1 MSFMDFTTY
10 IKFDGEI
17 RNFLPESFNINTL
30 FSHFEEE
37 EKFIATSNTFLVRS
51 YKIVTINN
59 ISYLLLKNDG
69 RAFSVFDKYAIY
81 VDNNLYYRPFNV
93 ALKQLEFKFVNDDH
107 WSKGAIS
114 KMKQTYKENLENIQ
128 FNLDNLTIYPQI
140 VGNNKTVFFSQ
151 ENDKLIFNFIYNS
164 LVSTTFS
171 SSQDKLIIVNHNSKL
186 KYMQSNEN
194 DKAIYENDK
203 AIYEKEYGILPLV
216 DTIENRIKY
225 CLYTLDE
232 YKLRYDQ
239 QCLFWDETSN
249 KVYIFNKNKF
259 GTIQAL
265 ETRLYTNNNYYL
277 YTIKPEDFFTL
288 TKLDNML

>member
-17 RNFLPESFNINTL
+17 RNFLPENFNINTL

-37 EKFIATSNTFLVRS
+37 EKIIANSDTFLVQS

-59 ISYLLLKNDG
+59 ISYLLLKNNG

-81 VDNNLYYRPFNV
+81 VDNNLYYKPFNV
-93 ALKQLEFKFVNDDH
+93 ALKQLELKFVNVDH
-107 WSKGAIS
+107 RSKGAIS

-128 FNLDNLTIYPQI
+128 FNLDNLTIYPKI

-151 ENDKLIFNFIYNS
+151 ENDKLVFNFIYNS
-164 LVSTTFS
+164 IVSTTLS
-171 SSQDKLIIVNHNSKL
+171 SYQDKLIIVNHNSKL

-194 DKAIYENDK
+194 DKAIYEK
-203 AIYEKEYGILPLV
+203 TYGILPLV

-225 CLYTLDE
+225 CLSTLTTNQ
-232 YKLRYDQ
+232 LQYDQ

-249 KVYIFNKNKF
+249 KVYSFNKNKF

-277 YTIKPEDFFTL
+277 YTIKPEDFFKL
-288 TKLDNML
+288 VKLDNML

>member
-37 EKFIATSNTFLVRS
+37 EKIIANSDTFLVQS

-59 ISYLLLKNDG
+59 ISYLLLKNNG

-81 VDNNLYYRPFNV
+81 VDNNLYYKPFNV
-93 ALKQLEFKFVNDDH
+93 ALKQLELKFVNVDH

-128 FNLDNLTIYPQI
+128 FNLDNLTIYPKI
-140 VGNNKTVFFSQ
+140 VENNKTVFFSQ

-164 LVSTTFS
+164 IVSTTFS
-171 SSQDKLIIVNHNSKL
+171 SSQDELIIVNHNSKL

-194 DKAIYENDK
+194 DKAIYEK
-203 AIYEKEYGILPLV
+203 KYGILPLV

-225 CLYTLDE
+225 CLHTLTTHQ
-232 YKLRYDQ
+232 LQYDQ

-249 KVYIFNKNKF
+249 KVYSFNKNNY
-259 GTIQAL
+259 GTIRAH
-265 ETRLYTNNNYYL
+265 EVNLYTSNHTYL

-288 TKLDNML
+288 VKLNNML

>member
-1 MSFMDFTTY
+1 MSIMDFTTY

-37 EKFIATSNTFLVRS
+37 EKIIANSDTFRVQS

-59 ISYLLLKNDG
+59 ISYLLLKNNG
-69 RAFSVFDKYAIY
+69 QAFSVFDKYAIY
-81 VDNNLYYRPFNV
+81 VDNNLYYKPFNV
-93 ALKQLEFKFVNDDH
+93 ALKQLELKFVNVDH

-128 FNLDNLTIYPQI
+128 FNLDNLTIYPKI

-151 ENDKLIFNFIYNS
+151 ENDKLVFNFIYNS
-164 LVSTTFS
+164 IVSTTLS
-171 SSQDKLIIVNHNSKL
+171 SYQDKLIIVNHNSKL

-194 DKAIYENDK
+194 DKAIYEKN
-203 AIYEKEYGILPLV
+203 YGILPLV

-225 CLYTLDE
+225 CLRTLTTNQ
-232 YKLRYDQ
+232 LQYDQ

-249 KVYIFNKNKF
+249 KVYRFNKNKF

-265 ETRLYTNNNYYL
+265 ETRLYINNNYYL
-277 YTIKPEDFFTL
+277 YTIKPEDFFKL
-288 TKLDNML
+288 VKLDNML

>member
-1 MSFMDFTTY
+1 MSLMDFTTY

-37 EKFIATSNTFLVRS
+37 EKIIANSDTFRVQS

-59 ISYLLLKNDG
+59 ISYLLLKNNG
-69 RAFSVFDKYAIY
+69 QAFSVFDKYAIY
-81 VDNNLYYRPFNV
+81 VDNNLYYKPFNV
-93 ALKQLEFKFVNDDH
+93 ALKQLELKFVNVDH

-114 KMKQTYKENLENIQ
+114 KMKQTYKESLESIQ
-128 FNLDNLTIYPQI
+128 FNLDNLTIYPKI

-164 LVSTTFS
+164 IVSTTFS
-171 SSQDKLIIVNHNSKL
+171 SFQDTLIIVNHNSKL

-194 DKAIYENDK
+194 DKAIYEK
-203 AIYEKEYGILPLV
+203 GYGILPLV

-225 CLYTLDE
+225 CLYTL
-232 YKLRYDQ
+232 KTHQLKYDQ

-249 KVYIFNKNKF
+249 KVYSFNKNKF
-259 GTIQAL
+259 GTIRAL
-265 ETRLYTNNNYYL
+265 ETRLYTRNDYYL
-277 YTIKPEDFFTL
+277 YTIKPEDFFKL
-288 TKLDNML
+288 VKLDNML